1 MKTPCVFCV
10 DLNTLELVY
19 EDDSTAVALHEDWAV
34 RGHAM
39 VISKR
44 HVENL
49 SDLPDSEHFMEVYRD
64 AERVLLRLTGAE
76 RAVMLKLG
84 IMTPHLH
91 LHIYPVRASLD
102 RAAVMDIIEGRVRAE
117 RDEKFVAAVRA
128 ALDIRR
134 LPE

>member
-1 MKTPCVFCV
+1 M

-39 VISKR
+39 VISRR

-64 AERVLLRLTGAE
+64 AERALLRLTGAE

-91 LHIYPVRASLD
+91 LHIYPVPASLD
-102 RAAVMDIIEGRVRAE
+102 RAGVMDIIEGRVRAE